1 MSNYEREASIRPPVF
16 DGTNFNYWKVRVTAY
31 LQSLGTEVWNIVETV
46 YAFPST
52 TPTDAD
58 EKKKYETN
66 AKAVSTLLGCIS
78 QSEFMKVMHYKSAK
92 EIWDKIVTSY
102 EGDEQVKRAKL
113 QTLRIQ
119 YEALKM
125 YNDESVA
132 NYFLRVD
139 EVVNCMKNLGEE
151 IKEAIVVEKVLR
163 SLSPKFE
170 SKVSAIEEKENLRI
184 LTMSQLHGILTAYEM
199 RKGGPS
205 DRREAAFKASG
216 KGDYYE
222 ASHVPEEEEE
232 ESNFVRNLQRGSG
245 RFRGKLPFKCFAC
258 GRVGHYAAKCP
269 YKDKGKEPARW
280 NKKQS
285 ANKKSYYTHEDSDG
299 LSNSDEDERGN
310 EYKLLM
316 AFEDDDYMDAIDV
329 DYFHEEITKLKRCI
343 EEKNKIID
351 TLQFQIDEKERHL
364 EKLEGEIV
372 GLRKEIEKTKAIN
385 LKFVKGSETLD
396 EIINLQR
403 SPLNKTGMGYN
414 GETYQASTSKSYLDA
429 ARRNEQKHNEDHKVK
444 QGRIANRNYQGS
456 RFQQRKEQASSTKKW
471 RIKEPQ
477 TERCGIAFYA
487 EGQENLWY
495 IDSGCSKHMTG
506 DKEKLE
512 SYSALEKGKKVSFG
526 NDTPATIKGKGIA
539 QLKENVKAGNVLYV
553 DGLKHNLLSVSQMC
567 DQRTEVIFRSNGF
580 LVCDLDTGKTVIKG
594 KITPNNLYIFEEGQ
608 QQCYLSKD
616 DEHWLWHR
624 RLGHLSFSQIR
635 KACKYQAVRDLPD
648 IKIPD
653 NTMCKSCQF
662 GKQTRTNFPEKEG
675 SASMPLELVHT
686 DTCGPFRKRTP
697 RREEYLILFID
708 DFSRTPAT
716 FWGEAAHAAVV
727 ILNKTNVRVNSNQT
741 PHELWNGKTPSVKH
755 FKIFGSKCYIK
766 NTDEQLC
773 KLEPRA
779 DEGILL
785 GYSPHSK
792 AYKCYNKRL
801 SRIVESI
808 DVVVDE
814 KGYILDKYI
823 MKTSKKMKD
832 TLNDKMMKKNLKK
845 NLKKIQRS

>member
-1 MSNYEREASIRPPVF
+1 MSNYEREASIRSPVF

-31 LQSLGTEVWNIVETV
+31 LQSLGTEVWNIVEIG

-58 EKKKYETN
+58 KKKKYETN

-102 EGDEQVKRAKL
+102 EGYEQVKRAKL

-119 YEALKM
+119 YETLKM

-139 EVVNCMKNLGEE
+139 EVFNCMKNLGEE

-280 NKKQS
+280 NKKQG

-329 DYFHEEITKLKRCI
+329 DNLFEEITRLKRCI
-343 EEKNKIID
+343 EEKNMIID
-351 TLQFQIDEKERHL
+351 TLQFQIDEKEKQF
-364 EKLEGEIV
+364 EKLEG
-372 GLRKEIEKTKAIN
+372 L
-385 LKFVKGSETLD
+385 
-396 EIINLQR
+396 
-403 SPLNKTGMGYN
+403 GYN
-414 GETYQASTSKSYLDA
+414 GETSQASTSKSYLDA
-429 ARRNEQKHNEDHKVK
+429 AKRSEQKHNGDYQVK
-444 QGRIANRNYQGS
+444 QGQIANKGYQGKSVLRVNKSYNQPQVKSSQFGSRMNNNRDYNHLAGRFDNRRSFFNGQCFFCHNFGHKAAQCVAYKTIMTREAQKQRSMTGITKRTYNNFSALENEVECSICNNFGHEDSECRS
-456 RFQQRKEQASSTKKW
+456 RFQQKKEQASSTKTW
-471 RIKEPQ
+471 RIKEQQ
-477 TERCGIAFYA
+477 TERCGIEFYA

-506 DKEKLE
+506 EKEKLE
-512 SYSALEKGKKVSFG
+512 SYSSLEKGKKVSFG

-539 QLKENVKAGNVLYV
+539 RLKEKVKAGNVLYV

-567 DQRTEVIFRSNGF
+567 DQRTEVIFKSNGC
-580 LVCDLDTGKTVIKG
+580 LVRDLDTGKTVIKG
-594 KITPNNLYIFEEGQ
+594 KRTPNNLYIFEEEQ

-653 NTMCKSCQF
+653 NTICNHVSLENK
-662 GKQTRTNFPEKEG
+662 PE
-675 SASMPLELVHT
+675 LT
-686 DTCGPFRKRTP
+686 FQRRK
-697 RREEYLILFID
+697 D
-708 DFSRTPAT
+708 
-716 FWGEAAHAAVV
+716 
-727 ILNKTNVRVNSNQT
+727 
-741 PHELWNGKTPSVKH
+741 
-755 FKIFGSKCYIK
+755 
-766 NTDEQLC
+766 QLAC
-773 KLEPRA
+773 
-779 DEGILL
+779 LL
-785 GYSPHSK
+785 S
-792 AYKCYNKRL
+792 
-801 SRIVESI
+801 
-808 DVVVDE
+808 
-814 KGYILDKYI
+814 
-823 MKTSKKMKD
+823 
-832 TLNDKMMKKNLKK
+832 
-845 NLKKIQRS
+845 